1 MEPESKTSFVDRL
14 GKPIKHVNPFL
25 KEFRDFA
32 MRGNVIDLAVG
43 VIIGAA
49 FGKIIDSLVTNVVM
63 PPLSILTGNID
74 LSDRV
79 IILSRQTY
87 PDLAAAKAAHAPMIT
102 YGIFLNSVISF
113 FLVSFT
119 IFICVRTINKLH
131 RKVDPPPAPPTKDCP
146 FCCSSIP
153 LLATRC
159 PQCTSTLQPA
169 ALPGSKP

>member
-1 MEPESKTSFVDRL
+1 MQPESKTSLADRI
-14 GKPIKHVNPFL
+14 GKPIKNVNPLL

-63 PPLSILTGNID
+63 PPLSILTGDID

-79 IILSRQTY
+79 IILSRQSY
-87 PDLAAAKAAHAPMIT
+87 PDLAAAKAAHVPMIT
-102 YGIFLNSVISF
+102 YGVFLNAVISF
-113 FLVSFT
+113 LIVSFT

-131 RKVDPPPAPPTKDCP
+131 KKPEPPPAPPTKDCP
-146 FCCSSIP
+146 FCCSTIP
-153 LLATRC
+153 LAATRC
-159 PQCTSTLQPA
+159 PQCTS
-169 ALPGSKP
+169 ALPGAKA

>member
-1 MEPESKTSFVDRL
+1 MQPESKTSLADRI
-14 GKPIKHVNPFL
+14 GKPIKNVNPLL

-63 PPLSILTGNID
+63 PPLSILTGDID

-79 IILSRQTY
+79 IILSRQSY
-87 PDLAAAKAAHAPMIT
+87 PDLAAAKAAHVPMIT
-102 YGIFLNSVISF
+102 YGVFLNAVISF
-113 FLVSFT
+113 LIVSFT

-131 RKVDPPPAPPTKDCP
+131 KKPEPPPVPPTKDCP
-146 FCCSSIP
+146 FCCSTIP
-153 LLATRC
+153 LAATRC
-159 PQCTSTLQPA
+159 PQCTS
-169 ALPGSKP
+169 ALPGAKA